1 MKKTFI
7 YSLSMYF
14 IFSIYSL
21 NMSAEIKLPAIF
33 NDNMVLQQKTD
44 CAIWGKASKNAKVS
58 IITSWNK
65 KNYTTEASL
74 DGSWKIKVATP
85 TAGGPYQITISDG
98 KVLTLK
104 NILIGEVWVCSG
116 QSNMEMPMKGFTNQP
131 VLGSAEAIAFSQN
144 PEIRLFTVK
153 RNTSLEALNDFEAKW
168 SLCEPENVVEFSAT
182 AYYFGMMLN
191 KKLHIPIGLVH
202 SSWGGTRIEPWIS
215 EMGIKN
221 FDWVK
226 IPEKTP
232 VQKLSPQIPTV
243 LFNAMI
249 NPMLG
254 FNIKGVIWYQG
265 ESNRLEP
272 SQYQK
277 LLPGL
282 IQNWRNLWG
291 IGDFPFY
298 YVQIAPYDYGKDGL
312 NSAYLREAQ
321 LKASTIIPNIAMAST
336 MDIGEKSLIHPSNK
350 EIGAQRLA
358 FLALEKTYKVKGIQA
373 ESPVYKT
380 IKIVNNIAKLSFD
393 NAPMGL
399 TSYNKKLENFEVA
412 GVDKKFYPADATIT
426 KEGIDVSSSLVKEPI
441 AVRYAFKDFVVGDL
455 FGLNGFPVSSFRTDD
470 WEQIN

>member
-1 MKKTFI
+1 MKKTLVFNLVMFLI
-7 YSLSMYF
+7 CS
-14 IFSIYSL
+14 IFSLNIY
-21 NMSAEIKLPAIF
+21 AEIELPAIF
-33 NDNMVLQQKTD
+33 NDNMVLQQQSD
-44 CAIWGKASKNAKVS
+44 CAIWGKANKNSKVN

-65 KNYTTEASL
+65 KNYTVTANT

-85 TAGGPYQITISDG
+85 IAGGPYQISISDG
-98 KVLTLK
+98 KILVLK

-131 VLGSAEAIAFSQN
+131 VLGSAEAIAFSEN
-144 PEIRLFTVK
+144 PQIRLFTVK
-153 RNTSLEALNDFEAKW
+153 RNTSLEPISDFEAKW
-168 SLCEPENVVEFSAT
+168 SLCEPENVAEFSAT

-191 KKLHIPIGLVH
+191 KRLHVPIGLVN

-226 IPEKTP
+226 LPEKTP
-232 VQKLSPQIPTV
+232 VEKLSPQVPTV

-249 NPMLG
+249 NPMVG

-272 SQYQK
+272 VQYQK

-298 YVQIAPYDYGKDGL
+298 YVQIAPYDYGKNGL
-312 NSAYLREAQ
+312 NSALLREAQ
-321 LKASTIIPNIAMAST
+321 LNASTTLSNIGMAST
-336 MDIGEKSLIHPSNK
+336 MDIGEEKSIHPANK
-350 EIGAQRLA
+350 EVGGQRLA
-358 FLALEKTYKVKGIQA
+358 LLALEKTYAIKGIQA
-373 ESPVYKT
+373 ESPVYKG
-380 IKIVNNIAKLSFD
+380 IKIVNGVAKISFD
-393 NAPMGL
+393 KAPMGI
-399 TSYNKKLENFEVA
+399 TSYSKKLENFEIA
-412 GVDKKFYPADATIT
+412 GADQKFYPANAVFS
-426 KEGIDVSSSLVKEPI
+426 KEGIDVSSDSVKEPI

-470 WEQIN
+470 WEKK